1 MIWLL
6 IILQIIFVKIGWWV
20 YNAYYTQPKYNHPPI
35 FWNPLARTLLVYGPL
50 TGILGLVITAFFLT
64 SHPWLFLFFTLA
76 FWVYCGH
83 KRNTALPG
91 FVMPVL
97 TEDGIKLEEVSA
109 EEFLKDIR
117 SQKRESS
124 PNNNSQTQED

>member
-6 IILQIIFVKIGWWV
+6 IILQIIFVKISWWV

-50 TGILGLVITAFFLT
+50 TGIFGLVITAFFLT
-64 SHPWLFLFFTLA
+64 YHPWLFLFFTLA

-83 KRNTALPG
+83 KRNTAPPG

-117 SQKRESS
+117 SHKRESS
-124 PNNNSQTQED
+124 PNNNSQAQED